1 MFLDLKISHVFFPH
15 EDANITKKEV
25 TFTFGFC
32 NDHKRK
38 MLLHLHECIAYY
50 QSS

>member
-1 MFLDLKISHVFFPH
+1 MFLDLKISHISFPH
-15 EDANITKKEV
+15 VNANIIKKEDDV
-25 TFTFGFC
+25 FGFC

-38 MLLHLHECIAYY
+38 MLYHLHECIAYH